1 MTFRAEEGA
10 PREGRCTPL
19 LFGCRV
25 QSELMQN
32 FFTVAMPLLAA
43 VTTSTASLPF
53 VNYKMQGPPPPVP
66 GQAPFSIIKEFDL
79 VDEKKTA
86 IREVASPKP
95 KEKRLI
101 CKGCNEHEN
110 VTLAFFQDRG
120 IKDRNA
126 LATIMGNIRQESTF
140 VPNICEGGSR
150 TSWSNCGGGYGLIQ
164 WTSANR
170 YYGLGDFAKKYGGSP
185 SSLHTQLRYLTNEVQ
200 WQRIK
205 DRMKTPGKSIN
216 RYMDYAYSWIGWG
229 HHGARTSYAHDY
241 ASRLILVEV

>member
-1 MTFRAEEGA
+1 
-10 PREGRCTPL
+10 
-19 LFGCRV
+19 V
-25 QSELMQN
+25 QN
-32 FFTVAMPLLAA
+32 FFTVAMPLMAA

-86 IREVASPKP
+86 IREVAAPKP
-95 KEKRLI
+95 KQTRLI

-110 VTLAFFQDRG
+110 ATLAFFQDRG

-126 LATIMGNIRQESTF
+126 LATIMGNIMQESTF
-140 VPNICEGGSR
+140 IPNICEGGSR

-200 WQRIK
+200 WK
-205 DRMKTPGKSIN
+205 DIESRMKTPGKSIN

>member
-1 MTFRAEEGA
+1 
-10 PREGRCTPL
+10 
-19 LFGCRV
+19 
-25 QSELMQN
+25 
-32 FFTVAMPLLAA
+32 MPLLAA
-43 VTTSTASLPF
+43 VTTSTASLTF

-86 IREVASPKP
+86 IREVAAPKP

>member
-1 MTFRAEEGA
+1 MAT
-10 PREGRCTPL
+10 
-19 LFGCRV
+19 
-25 QSELMQN
+25 
-32 FFTVAMPLLAA
+32 
-43 VTTSTASLPF
+43 VTTSTATLPF
-53 VNYKMQGPPPPVP
+53 INYKMQGPPPPVP

-110 VTLAFFQDRG
+110 ATLAFFQDRG

-140 VPNICEGGSR
+140 VPNICEGGAR
-150 TSWSNCGGGYGLIQ
+150 TSYHGCRSGGYGLIQ

-170 YYGLGDFAKKYGGSP
+170 YHGLGDFARKYGGSP
-185 SSLHTQLRYLTNEVQ
+185 SSLHTQLRYLTHEVQ
-200 WQRIK
+200 WK
-205 DRMKTPGKSIN
+205 DIESRMKTPGKSIN
-216 RYMDYAYSWIGWG
+216 RYMDYAYSWLGWG
-229 HHGARTSYAHDY
+229 HHGSRTSYAHDY
-241 ASRLILVEV
+241 VSKLIKVEV